1 MSFVN
6 TNWRAGMARV
16 SQSINDTFGEPLEI
30 TPCYGGRP
38 NYAVEPYADK
48 AVTITGVIAQ
58 KSHLGFEMAGNALHA
73 RVETASL
80 CASFSRLD
88 LPWAIHYGD
97 RIKRLCDSQ
106 LYEVASVSDDG
117 VSRVECEIRCLGKP
131 LP

>member
-6 TNWRAGMARV
+6 SNWRAGMARV
-16 SQSINDTFGEPLEI
+16 SQSINDAFGETLEL
-30 TPCYGGRP
+30 TPCHARP
-38 NYAVEPYADK
+38 NYAAEPYADK

-58 KSHLGFEMAGNALHA
+58 KSHLGFEMAGSNLHA

-88 LPWAIHYGD
+88 LPFAIHHGD
-97 RIKRLCDSQ
+97 RIKRLCDGQ

-117 VSRVECEIRCLGKP
+117 VSRVECEIKCMGIP
-131 LP
+131 QP